1 MKILKNIIVFLL
13 FTIPTLA
20 APPPKLSKQEIQ
32 RDWQNIQRFNQIVED
47 ISASLQKYYPTDEQ
61 IAQLEAIYTSASA
74 LLKKYD
80 RRKNEGTLQFN
91 IYANALILKSKA
103 LSLERKA
110 FVLRL
115 KQKLSNSV
123 GSYVLVRL
131 IGDDVI
137 YIKYPLFTEYSVNKL
152 LNTGNWVE
160 TVRKLGF
167 RKIIFTDGLNEWTFT
182 P

>member
-1 MKILKNIIVFLL
+1 MKILKLIVLPLL
-13 FTIPTLA
+13 LSITALA
-20 APPPKLSKQEIQ
+20 APPPKLSKEEIQ
-32 RDWQNIQRFNQIVED
+32 RDWQRIQRFNRIVED
-47 ISASLQKYYPTDEQ
+47 ISTWLKKRYPTDDQ
-61 IAQLEAIYTSASA
+61 IAQLKTIYISASA
-74 LLKKYD
+74 LLKKYE
-80 RRKNEGTLQFN
+80 RRANEGNLQFN
-91 IYANALILKSKA
+91 IYANALVLRSKA

-115 KQKLSNSV
+115 KQKLNNEQ
-123 GSYVLVRL
+123 GSYVLVKL

-137 YIKYPLFTEYSVNKL
+137 YIKHPLFTQYSVNKL

-167 RKIIFTDGLNEWTFT
+167 RKIIFSDGLNEWIFT